1 MGLAKRK
8 AQRAGAAY
16 TVYYVQFNVREQDGT
31 LYLDQYGKRKR
42 WLVGREKREA
52 RAQEAIIRT
61 KLLQGWEIEPE
72 QASVITLREYVEDWK
87 PRAQRNLAARTY
99 AGYEQVLDLYII
111 PALGDRDIKSL
122 AWADVKNL
130 IVEKQRDGYVL
141 KRKREGKG
149 IRKAYSANTL
159 RLIRA
164 TLSTVLS
171 EAAEEG
177 VIPTNPL
184 IGQRQRRRG
193 MKPPSVEVSVL
204 SWEQKAAFESKILNM
219 LSEGQLPQSYANIL
233 LLMLHTGLRPSEAR
247 ALKPGD
253 IDFQAKRLRVERAAT
268 DDGAIKGTKTGES
281 RWVDL
286 GEQTIER
293 LRNHITWIEAEA
305 IARGKESEWL
315 FPSETGTI
323 LDDRHIAR
331 AMRKVMGKA
340 ELPSFSPYDLR
351 HTFAS
356 LLLSS
361 NVPLLYVSQQLGHTK
376 PTITLKYY
384 ARWIP
389 SGNANHVGVLERTPV
404 RTPSPVS
411 VQENVLTAV

>member
-1 MGLAKRK
+1 MGVTKRK
-8 AQRAGAAY
+8 AQRGGTSY
-16 TVYYVQFNVREQDGT
+16 NVYYAQFNVREEDGKF
-31 LYLDQYGKRKR
+31 YLHKHGRRKL
-42 WLVGREKREA
+42 WVVGRDKRQA

-61 KLLQGWEIEPE
+61 KLLQGWEIPLE
-72 QASVITLREYVEDWK
+72 QPRVTTLREYVETWK
-87 PRAQRNLAARTY
+87 SGAKRSLAVRTY
-99 AGYEQVLDLYII
+99 VGYEQVLDLYII
-111 PALGDRDIKSL
+111 PALGDRDIKAL
-122 AWADVKNL
+122 TWADVKGL
-130 IVEKQRDGYVL
+130 IVEKQRDGYIH
-141 KRKREGKG
+141 KKNGEGKG
-149 IRKAYSANTL
+149 VRKAYSANTI

-177 VIPTNPL
+177 VVPTNPL

-193 MKPPSVEVSVL
+193 MRPPSVEVSVL
-204 SWEQKAAFESKILNM
+204 SWEQKAVFESKILNM

-268 DDGAIKGTKTGES
+268 EGGAIKGTKTGES

-293 LRNHITWIEAEA
+293 LRNHITWVEAEA
-305 IARGKESEWL
+305 IAKGKESEWL
-315 FPSETGTI
+315 FPSETGTL

-356 LLLSS
+356 LLLSAG
-361 NVPLLYVSQQLGHTK
+361 VPLLYVAHQLGHSK

-389 SGNANHVGVLERTPV
+389 SGNANHVGVLERPLV
-404 RTPSPVS
+404 RPPRSVS
-411 VQENVLTAV
+411 IEGGTVAVV

>member
-1 MGLAKRK
+1 MGVTKRK
-8 AQRAGAAY
+8 AKRAGTSYSA
-16 TVYYVQFNVREQDGT
+16 YYVQFNVRVQDGT
-31 LYLDQYGKRKR
+31 LYLDKHGKRRR
-42 WLVGREKREA
+42 WFGGREKREA

-72 QASVITLREYVEDWK
+72 QVPVMTLRAYVGDWK

-130 IVEKQRDGYVL
+130 IVEKQRDGYIL
-141 KRKREGKG
+141 KREGKG

-177 VIPTNPL
+177 IIVTNPL

-204 SWEQKAAFESKILNM
+204 SWEQKAAFESKIINM
-219 LSEGQLPQSYANIL
+219 LSEGRLPQSYANIL

-247 ALKPGD
+247 ALKLGD
-253 IDFQAKRLRVERAAT
+253 IDFLTKRLHVERAAT
-268 DDGAIKGTKTGES
+268 DDGGIKGTKTGES

-286 GEQTIER
+286 GEQTVER
-293 LRNHITWIEAEA
+293 IRNHITWIEAEA

-331 AMRKVMGKA
+331 AMRKVMGEA
-340 ELPSFSPYDLR
+340 GLPSFSPYDLR

-356 LLLSS
+356 LLLSAG
-361 NVPLLYVSQQLGHTK
+361 VPLLYVAQQLGHAK

-389 SGNANHVGVLERTPV
+389 SGDTNHVGVLERTPV
-404 RTPSPVS
+404 RTPRSAS
-411 VQENVLTAV
+411 VHENVLAAV